1 MRITNGMLVNNM
13 MNNLNNNLNRLERY
27 QNQGASGRK
36 FDKPSDDPIGMSK
49 SLKLYT
55 DVSKVDQYERNLN
68 DAKSWMHTTE
78 EALKEVEEILQRARE
93 LSVDAANGT
102 KTETDTKNIAEE
114 IKQLKQQVIKLGNTR
129 HAGRSIFTGFKT
141 DQDLFKADGSYDIS
155 INKDDTS
162 IYNVGISE
170 DIEVNILGMKVFG
183 SISDKDRVDYNL
195 RGSTQIDS
203 DNDSEEVKNTKT
215 RRLDNLHAV
224 KNQLMEPVLKTKLE
238 ALGFNVDGISS
249 YNDLPKLPG
258 DEAVINKI
266 QEHFEMTVTTP
277 VEEKDVDKLWSDIM
291 HTHGR
296 ISVDLNKGFESSKSN
311 INDTSS
317 IMEMFDNII
326 DAMDIGDYEEIN
338 KQLAEIDKVHRNIIS
353 VKAEIGS
360 KTNRLDMTEKRLS
373 SEKLNF
379 KDNLSKNEDVDYAE
393 LIMKSQLAQN
403 VYQASLAI
411 GAKVIQPSL
420 MDFLR

>member
-36 FDKPSDDPIGMSK
+36 FDRPSDDPIGMSK

-55 DVSKVDQYERNLN
+55 DVSKVNQYERNLN

-78 EALKEVEEILQRARE
+78 EALKEVEEILQRTRE
-93 LSVDAANGT
+93 LTVDAANGT
-102 KTETDTKNIAEE
+102 KTAGDTQKISEE

-141 DQDLFKADGSYDIS
+141 DKDLFKENGAYNIA
-155 INKDDTS
+155 INKDDIS

-170 DIEVNILGMKVFG
+170 DMDINILGMKVFG
-183 SISDKDRVDYNL
+183 ALSNEDILDDNL
-195 RGSTQIDS
+195 RGDTVINSGVDNKETID
-203 DNDSEEVKNTKT
+203 TKT
-215 RRLDNLHAV
+215 RRNDNLHAI
-224 KNQLMEPVLKTKLE
+224 KNQLQL
-238 ALGFNVDGISS
+238 AGVDISGINS
-249 YNDLPKLPG
+249 YGDLPKAS
-258 DEAVINKI
+258 DTTNINKVKA
-266 QEHFEMTVTTP
+266 HLGTLKTP
-277 VEEKDVDKLWSDIM
+277 AEPIGTDEPDKIWLDIM
-291 HTHGR
+291 NNHGR
-296 ISVDLNKGFESSKSN
+296 VYVDINKGFENSDSVE
-311 INDTSS
+311 NDTSS
-317 IMEMFDNII
+317 IMKMFDNLIA
-326 DAMDIGDYEEIN
+326 DMDKGDYEGIN
-338 KQLAEIDKVHRNIIS
+338 NQLGEIDKVHRNITS
-353 VKAEIGS
+353 VKAEIGA

-393 LIMKSQLAQN
+393 LIMKSQLAEN
-403 VYQASLAI
+403 VYKASLSI